1 MKMKWEKARAEAEKI
16 EKPQTNFNGCSV
28 VLSARPMAIRKAS
41 GWQRWWYL
49 RLVHVFDKQPP
60 EVPGFKQIRNTS
72 ILLNMTGSTS
82 GPACLCAPS
91 WLDRSVPRALS
102 KIASVNDT
110 KIYSTTLPSK
120 AKVTNRFRQDCR
132 FADGMNHLL
141 TCRWQFKNWS
151 FSRRCVF
158 SFPFWRCDLKFGCW
172 LWLLAH
178 WIDLVLYNLCC
189 KLYSSSIVISYLCIF
204 ASLWFV
210 ESQISSWRAPSGVA
224 EVLQLRC
231 LPDMEGNKASRQVGK
246 SASRQVE
253 TYHGNQMRQMWPLHT
268 VAHRCTLEPS
278 PWSFGASLLTSW
290 QVKFAPVPLCSFM
303 FLWDF

>member
-1 MKMKWEKARAEAEKI
+1 MKMKWEKARAEA

-28 VLSARPMAIRKAS
+28 VLSAKPLGQWLSAKQVAGRDDGIWGLCTWTNSHLR
-41 GWQRWWYL
+41 YL
-49 RLVHVFDKQPP
+49 V
-60 EVPGFKQIRNTS
+60 
-72 ILLNMTGSTS
+72 LNKFETHQSFWTCSTGSTS

-91 WLDRSVPRALS
+91 WLDRSVPRAFNLP
-102 KIASVNDT
+102 VFM
-110 KIYSTTLPSK
+110 TLRFTLRLYRPKPKSQTDFDRIL
-120 AKVTNRFRQDCR
+120 VTFRQDCR

-189 KLYSSSIVISYLCIF
+189 KLYSSSIVICYLCIF

-246 SASRQVE
+246 SASRDVS
-253 TYHGNQMRQMWPLHT
+253 R
-268 VAHRCTLEPS
+268 EPNVS
-278 PWSFGASLLTSW
+278 NVTHLT
-290 QVKFAPVPLCSFM
+290 
-303 FLWDF
+303 

>member
-1 MKMKWEKARAEAEKI
+1 MKMKWEKARAEA

-91 WLDRSVPRALS
+91 WLDRSVPRAFNLP
-102 KIASVNDT
+102 VFM
-110 KIYSTTLPSK
+110 TLRFTLRLYRPKPKSQTDFDRIL
-120 AKVTNRFRQDCR
+120 VTFRQDCR
-132 FADGMNHLL
+132 RADGMNHLL

-189 KLYSSSIVISYLCIF
+189 KLYSSSIVICYLCIF

-246 SASRQVE
+246 SASRDVS
-253 TYHGNQMRQMWPLHT
+253 R
-268 VAHRCTLEPS
+268 EPNVS
-278 PWSFGASLLTSW
+278 NVTHLT
-290 QVKFAPVPLCSFM
+290 
-303 FLWDF
+303 